1 MNLAENLLVGVL
13 SGVISGIIVA
23 IFLWAWETLRRDSLE
38 LVFVAPER
46 AFLRNNRCRT
56 AVVGGSWELEKGPVI
71 FRGDD
76 FRGEEYGLVV
86 NPFKT
91 LAVRTRLLQPGQ
103 PTFVT
108 VKRLPLRLG
117 KLPEEKL
124 RQWEESD
131 FDPCVF
137 IGRENQLPKGWTIQ
151 TIFLR
156 A

>member
-1 MNLAENLLVGVL
+1 MNLGENILVGVL
-13 SGVISGIIVA
+13 SGVISGILVA
-23 IFLWAWETLRRDSLE
+23 AFLWAWETLRRAPLE

-56 AVVGGSWELEKGPVI
+56 AVVGGSWEFEKGSVI

-76 FRGEEYGLVV
+76 FRGEAHGLVV
-86 NPFKT
+86 EPFKT

-131 FDPCVF
+131 FDPCAF
-137 IGRENQLPKGWTIQ
+137 ICGEDQLPKGWTIQ
-151 TIFLR
+151 TIYLR